1 MNTMFSKRKFS
12 KVLLLTAALFTSFFS
27 NASLTP
33 VGDLLQVSVLIA
45 DNVQGNSNDCSGYFG
60 QGFEQ
65 CKITHVPSSDT
76 TVFAEIMGKF
86 EGGGATQFAA
96 PSQASDWNF
105 DVDGQTNEANPGEN
119 GTGQWNYTGTE
130 YPGVSYWVAKAGSA
144 GFILNW
150 MIADNTDNRNTC
162 ASPDEFSVSCLSL
175 AVSVTTGAWTTP
187 LKTNGSAAGS
197 PRDLSHISF
206 YGNECANNCGGGPA
220 SVVPEPS
227 SIALFALAFLGI
239 AARRKKFTS

>member
-1 MNTMFSKRKFS
+1 MFSKNLFS
-12 KVLLLTAALFTSFFS
+12 KAVLIGASLFTSFFT

-33 VGDLLQVSVLIA
+33 VGDLLQVSILVA

-60 QGFEQ
+60 QAFEQ

-86 EGGGATQFAA
+86 EGEGATQFAA

-105 DVDGQTNEANPGEN
+105 DVNNLTNQTNPGEN
-119 GTGQWNYTGTE
+119 GTGTWHYTGSE

-150 MIADNTDNRNTC
+150 MIADNAANNITC
-162 ASPDEFSVSCLSL
+162 ATPDEFSVSCLNL

-187 LKTNGSAAGS
+187 LKTSGGNAGS

-206 YGNECANNCGGGPA
+206 YGNKCDNNCGGPPA
-220 SVVPEPS
+220 SVPEPS
-227 SIALFALAFLGI
+227 SIALFALALFGLT
-239 AARRKKFTS
+239 ARRKNFTS

>member
-1 MNTMFSKRKFS
+1 MFSKRKFS
-12 KVLLLTAALFTSFFS
+12 KVLLIVASLFSSFFA

-33 VGDLLQVSVLIA
+33 VGDLLQVSILVA

-60 QGFEQ
+60 QGFEE

-86 EGGGATQFAA
+86 EGEGATQFAA

-105 DVDGQTNEANPGEN
+105 DVNNLTNQTNPGEN
-119 GTGQWNYTGTE
+119 GTGTWNYTGAE

-150 MIADNTDNRNTC
+150 MIADNADNRSTC
-162 ASPDEFSVSCLSL
+162 ASPDEFSVSCLDL

-187 LKTNGSAAGS
+187 LTAGNGNS
-197 PRDLSHISF
+197 PIIPRNLSHISF
-206 YGNECANNCGGGPA
+206 YGNKCDGDCGPTTT
-220 SVVPEPS
+220 SIPEPT

-239 AARRKKFTS
+239 AARRKNSTS

>member
-1 MNTMFSKRKFS
+1 MFSKIKFS
-12 KVLLLTAALFTSFFS
+12 KALLIVASLFTSFVA

-45 DNVQGNSNDCSGYFG
+45 ETEQGNKKNDCSGYFG

-86 EGGGATQFAA
+86 GDENKFNA

-105 DVDGQTNEANPGEN
+105 DVNGQTNEAHPDEN
-119 GTGQWNYTGTE
+119 ETGQWNYTGTE

-150 MIADNTDNRNTC
+150 MIADNADNRITC
-162 ASPDEFSVSCLSL
+162 DSPDEFSVSCLSL
-175 AVSVTTGAWTTP
+175 AISVTTGAWTTP
-187 LKTNGSAAGS
+187 SVKG
-197 PRDLSHISF
+197 LSHISF
-206 YGNECANNCGGGPA
+206 YGNKCDNDCGPTTT
-220 SVVPEPS
+220 SVPEPS
-227 SIALFALAFLGI
+227 SLALIALAFLGI